1 MAWRARIRCRRYL
14 VELLIREEDVVKN
27 LRTGSLVLGAAVLGS
42 LMAVQV
48 AVANE
53 GAAGLTFEM
62 TELSQGY
69 LLADGEDAAPAE
81 GNCGEDNSAED
92 KGGEG
97 KCGEGKCGEGKCGEG
112 KCGSA

>member
-1 MAWRARIRCRRYL
+1 MR
-14 VELLIREEDVVKN
+14 N
-27 LRTGSLVLGAAVLGS
+27 LRAGSLVLGAAVLGS
-42 LMAVQV
+42 LMAAQI
-48 AVANE
+48 AEAKDD
-53 GAAGLTFEM
+53 AAALAFEM

-81 GNCGEDNSAED
+81 GKC
-92 KGGEG
+92 GEG